1 MSVIAVAFSTV
12 DDGTAVDLLAR
23 PRLHE
28 DVSWIEID
36 REIVAVHAGRETVH
50 LISATGALLWPF
62 LDGKT
67 SVTALAEDIAAVFD
81 LSPEDA
87 LSDVSRFVAQM
98 KIEQLVVLNTAILSD
113 ET

>member
-1 MSVIAVAFSTV
+1 MDV
-12 DDGTAVDLLAR
+12 DG
-23 PRLHE
+23 
-28 DVSWIEID
+28 
-36 REIVAVHAGRETVH
+36 EIVAVHAGQETVH

-62 LDGKT
+62 LDGMT
-67 SVTALAEDIAAVFD
+67 SVAALAEDVAAVFA

-98 KIEQLVVLNTAILSD
+98 EDEQLVVLHTATPSD